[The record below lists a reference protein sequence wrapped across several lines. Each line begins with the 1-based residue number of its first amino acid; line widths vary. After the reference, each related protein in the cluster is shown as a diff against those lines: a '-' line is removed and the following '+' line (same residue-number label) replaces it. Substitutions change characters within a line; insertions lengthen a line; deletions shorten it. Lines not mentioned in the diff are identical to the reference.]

1 MDTDMMS
8 FTKVQINNDL
18 LDEIWAF
25 DARKLD
31 NVKGALL
38 STYNIALAQYLIYFT
53 YQRNIAKAEVYRLN
67 KLIDRTVSLIL
78 TADKDLLKKHKT
90 KVSVVDYLVS
100 TDVNLMEI
108 QSKLDVLTSELSHVD
123 GIDKSISELIATIKR
138 ELTRRENELFEV
150 RQERK

>member
-90 KVSVVDYLVS
+90 KVSVVDYRVS